1 TDAAFNDVTL
11 EIAAGAVGTT
21 ELAADAVTTNEILDG
36 TIASGDIAADAV
48 NAATINADVAGSG
61 LTQNGSGALEVDV
74 SSLAGDGDI
83 TSSDLTVTGG
93 TDAAFNDVTLEIA
106 DDAVN
111 AATINADVAGSGL
124 TQNGSGALEVDVSSL
139 TGDGDITS
147 SDLTVTGGTDAAFND
162 VTLEIAVGAVG
173 TTELAADAV
182 TTNEIL
188 DGTIASGDIAA
199 DAVNAATINADVAG
213 SGLTQNGSGA
223 LEVDVSSLTGDGDI
237 TSSDLTV
244 TGGTDAAFNDVTLEI
259 AAGAVGTTELAAD
272 AVTTNEILDGTIASG
287 DIAADAV
294 NAATINADV
303 AGSGLTQNGSGAL
316 EVDVSSLAGDGDITS
331 SDLTVTGG
339 TDAAFNDVTLEIAA
353 GAVGTTELAADA
365 VTTNE
370 ILDGTIASGDIAA
383 DAVNAAT
390 INADVAG
397 SGLIQN
403 GSGALEVDVSSLTGD
418 GDITSSD
425 LTVTGGTD
433 AAFNDVTLEIADD
446 AVNAATINADVAGSG
461 LIQNGSGALE
471 VDVSSLAGDGDITS
485 TDSTIDITGGTD
497 AAFTDVTLDVADD
510 AITTDKIAAGAVESS
525 DIAAD
530 AVNAATINADVAGS
544 GLIQNG
550 SGALEVDVSSL
561 TGDGDIT
568 SSDLTVTGG
577 TDAAFNDVTLEIADD
592 AVNAAT
598 INADVAGSGLI
609 QNGSGALEV
618 DVSSLAGDGDI
629 TSTDSTID
637 ITGGTDAAF
646 TDVTLDVAD
655 DAITTDKI
663 AAGAVESS
671 DIAANAVTL
680 EKIVDGTA
688 SGQVIQWDGTDW
700 TLVDL
705 GSVTVTEND
714 GVIGN
719 EVTGATDGTLTLSG
733 AGTTLSPLTLG
744 VSTGGITSNE
754 IAADAVN
761 AATINADVAGSG
773 LTQNG
778 SGALEVDVSSLAGD
792 GDITSSD
799 LTVTGGTDAAFN
811 DVTLEI
817 ADDAV
822 NAATINADVAG
833 SGL

>member
-1 TDAAFNDVTL
+1 
-11 EIAAGAVGTT
+11 
-21 ELAADAVTTNEILDG
+21 
-36 TIASGDIAADAV
+36 
-48 NAATINADVAGSG
+48 SG

-147 SDLTVTGGTDAAFND
+147 TDSTIDITGGTDAAFTD
-162 VTLEIAVGAVG
+162 VTLDVADDAITTDKIAAGAV
-173 TTELAADAV
+173 E
-182 TTNEIL
+182 
-188 DGTIASGDIAA
+188 SSDIAA

-223 LEVDVSSLTGDGDI
+223 LEVDVSSLAGDGDITSTDSTIDITGGTDAAFTDVTLDVADDAITTDKIAAGAVESSDIAADAVNAATINADVAGSGLIQNGSGALEVDVSSLAGDGDI

-397 SGLIQN
+397 SGLTQN
-403 GSGALEVDVSSLTGD
+403 GSGALEVDVSSLSGD

-433 AAFNDVTLEIADD
+433 AAFNDVTLEIAAGAVGTTELAADAVTTNEILDGTIASGDIAAD

-561 TGDGDIT
+561 AGDGDIT

-646 TDVTLDVAD
+646 NDVTLDVAD

-671 DIAANAVTL
+671 DIAA
-680 EKIVDGTA
+680 
-688 SGQVIQWDGTDW
+688 
-700 TLVDL
+700 
-705 GSVTVTEND
+705 
-714 GVIGN
+714 
-719 EVTGATDGTLTLSG
+719 
-733 AGTTLSPLTLG
+733 
-744 VSTGGITSNE
+744 
-754 IAADAVN
+754 DAVN
-761 AATINADVAGSG
+761 AATINA
-773 LTQNG
+773 
-778 SGALEVDVSSLAGD
+778 
-792 GDITSSD
+792 
-799 LTVTGGTDAAFN
+799 
-811 DVTLEI
+811 
-817 ADDAV
+817 
-822 NAATINADVAG
+822 
-833 SGL
+833 